1 MSSSQ
6 SSSSFSQ
13 QQSSQAVQAFQPVLG
28 LLGQMQGSIAG
39 GAMSQSVA
47 YSYVDQLVSQ
57 LQPALNGI
65 NACGCFGAPTVAPV
79 INSVFSQMNQVMQ
92 NFQSSFGDA
101 FGGIISPFQQITP
114 TFLSFIQQFQQ
125 SSSSSS
131 FAQSINPFVNTMQP
145 FIPSLGGLR
154 GF

>member
-1 MSSSQ
+1 
-6 SSSSFSQ
+6 
-13 QQSSQAVQAFQPVLG
+13 
-28 LLGQMQGSIAG
+28 MQGSIAS

-47 YSYVDQLVSQ
+47 SSYVNQLVSQ

-92 NFQSSFGDA
+92 SFQSSFGGA
-101 FGGIISPFQQITP
+101 FGGIVSQVHDLLVFAAFQQITP
-114 TFLSFIQQFQQ
+114 TFQSFIQQSQQ